1 MGFRKVRKIHIL
13 SRNDSVLWKLLL
25 LSATKYLQ
33 KTVQSQNLGSLTLYN
48 TAIKFE
54 EAETT
59 NVKVKGV
66 EYIIEYQFA
75 HVVMVPAA

>member
-1 MGFRKVRKIHIL
+1 MHIPL
-13 SRNDSVLWKLLL
+13 RNDSVLWKLLL
-25 LSATKYLQ
+25 LSAMAKYLQ